1 MPKRKPPSKREP
13 NGRKSRRANSVAVDI
28 AGRKVAWNK
37 EDQDMVSVA
46 IEARQ
51 RVWGLSVKESRDQKS
66 ASFIGRLCLHGEL
79 SEAQFQALDRWNE
92 DRRAYSAIMA
102 GPKGDSA
109 QDPNR
114 MPGRSGYENPRRD
127 RSVSEHNEE
136 LRKVIDAAQIRALH
150 RAAERAIQ
158 DKQFEL
164 RNRANLWGALDV
176 CVTRDR
182 DVFNLVGD
190 LREAANALV
199 RHYGIEARAAA

>member
-1 MPKRKPPSKREP
+1 MTKRKVAAKREP
-13 NGRKSRRANSVAVDI
+13 NGRKSRRASSVQVEIDN
-28 AGRKVAWNK
+28 RKVSWTR

-51 RVWGLSVKESRDQKS
+51 RLFGLSVDKSRDQK
-66 ASFIGRLCLHGEL
+66 AGSFIGRLCIGKEL
-79 SEAQFQALDRWNE
+79 SVPQYEALCMWE
-92 DRRAYSAIMA
+92 ESARQYRIIMA

-114 MPGRSGYENPRRD
+114 VAGRNGHENEK
-127 RSVSEHNEE
+127 RSIEITK
-136 LRKVIDAAQIRALH
+136 RH

-199 RHYGIEARAAA
+199 RHYGLQQRTERTAA

>member
-13 NGRKSRRANSVAVDI
+13 NGRKSRRIASITVEVDN
-28 AGRKVAWNK
+28 RKVSWTK

-51 RVWGLSVKESRDQKS
+51 RLFGLSVDKSRDQK
-66 ASFIGRLCLHGEL
+66 AGSFIGRLCIGKEL
-79 SEAQFQALDRWNE
+79 SVPQYEALCMWE
-92 DRRAYSAIMA
+92 ESARQYRIIMA

-114 MPGRSGYENPRRD
+114 VAGRNGHENEK
-127 RSVSEHNEE
+127 RSMEITK
-136 LRKVIDAAQIRALH
+136 RH

>member
-1 MPKRKPPSKREP
+1 MPKRKPPSKPPAVREP
-13 NGRKSRRANSVAVDI
+13 NGRKSRRVASIKVEVDK
-28 AGRKVAWNK
+28 RMVAWDK
-37 EDQDMVSVA
+37 KAQEIVA
-46 IEARQ
+46 PALEARQ
-51 RVWGLSVKESRDQKS
+51 RLFGLSAAHSRDQK
-66 ASFIGRLCLHGEL
+66 AGSFIGRLCIGKEL
-79 SEAQFQALDRWNE
+79 SVPQYEALCMWE
-92 DRRAYSAIMA
+92 ESARQYRIIMT

-114 MPGRSGYENPRRD
+114 VAGRNGHENEK
-127 RSVSEHNEE
+127 RSIEITK
-136 LRKVIDAAQIRALH
+136 RH
-150 RAAERAIQ
+150 RSAERAIQ
-158 DKQFEL
+158 NKQFEL

>member
-13 NGRKSRRANSVAVDI
+13 NGRKSRRIASITVEVDN
-28 AGRKVAWNK
+28 RKVSWTK

-51 RVWGLSVKESRDQKS
+51 RLFGLSVDKSRDQK
-66 ASFIGRLCLHGEL
+66 AGSFIGRLCIGKEL
-79 SEAQFQALDRWNE
+79 SVPQYEALCMWEESCRQYRI
-92 DRRAYSAIMA
+92 IMA

-114 MPGRSGYENPRRD
+114 VAGRNGHENEK
-127 RSVSEHNEE
+127 RSMEITK
-136 LRKVIDAAQIRALH
+136 RH